1 MSLLYGYDIEDS
13 KEETK
18 NAIAKLT
25 QDVEFN
31 SASTVKTL
39 TKTIK
44 FSKYNF
50 HETVKVFNSGT
61 LLLGIVTASVPTEE
75 HYGLV
80 YYDIFSP
87 DGLIHV
93 GDIRTQRGN
102 YFNIL
107 NKNSNDE
114 RLTLRSVYTIPKPC
128 SIKAKLAVGSMR
140 GSDTKGAGSSKGGG
154 APSTAVN
161 LNITLYYMKVEDS
174 DYGTT

>member
-18 NAIAKLT
+18 NAITKLT
-25 QDVEFN
+25 QDVELN
-31 SASTVKTL
+31 SVSTVKTL

-44 FSKYNF
+44 FVSYNSY
-50 HETVKVFNSGT
+50 ETVKVFDSGT

-140 GSDTKGAGSSKGGG
+140 GLDLNGDGSSRRLR
-154 APSTAVN
+154 APPIIVN
-161 LNITLYYMKVEDS
+161 LNITLYYMEVKDS
-174 DYGTT
+174 DYGT